1 MKDTK
6 MKSLLEKERKRQAK
20 VINLIASENTVSADV
35 LKALGSETVN
45 KYAEGYPGARYYQG
59 NTVIDDIET
68 LAQTRALKLFRLSA
82 KKWGVNVQPL
92 SGSPANVAVYQ
103 ALIPQ
108 GGKIM
113 GMELSHGGHL
123 THGHKVSFS
132 GKFWKQVPYGVD
144 SKTEQL
150 DYDALKKLARKE
162 KPDIVVAGYT
172 AYPRKISWKKMREV
186 ADAGKALLLV
196 DMSHIAG
203 LVAGGAHSSPFAYA
217 DVVTTTTHKTL
228 RGPRGGMIFARRDLN
243 KERKVIGPKTKDS
256 KSIFDH
262 INASV
267 FPGMQGGPH
276 MNHIAALAVA
286 LHEASLA
293 SFKNYAKQVVK
304 NTQAL
309 AHTLKK
315 LGWRITSG
323 GTDNHVF
330 LMDVWNDGA
339 GISGKDA
346 ALGLEKE
353 GIIVNMNT
361 IPFDTRSPFNP
372 SGLRMGAAAETT
384 RGKKEKDMVQLAYK
398 IDQILRSHNEKHRSS

>member
-1 MKDTK
+1 MYMKDTK
-6 MKSLLEKERKRQAK
+6 MKKLLAKEKKRQQS
-20 VINLIASENTVSADV
+20 VVNLIASENIVSDDV
-35 LKALGSETVN
+35 MKALGSETVN
-45 KYAEGYPGARYYQG
+45 KYAEGYAGARYYQG
-59 NTVIDDIET
+59 NSVIDEIEI
-68 LAQTRALKLFRLSA
+68 LAQERALKLFKLDP

-103 ALIPQ
+103 ALVPQ

-113 GMELSHGGHL
+113 GMKLDHGGHL

-132 GKFWKQVPYGVD
+132 GKFWEQVPYGVD
-144 SKTEQL
+144 EKTERL
-150 DYDALKKLARKE
+150 DYEELKKIARNH

-172 AYPRKISWKKMREV
+172 AYPRKIDWKKMREI

-203 LVAGGAHSSPFAYA
+203 LVAGGVHTSPFAYA
-217 DVVTTTTHKTL
+217 DIVTTTTHKTL
-228 RGPRGGMIFARRDLN
+228 RGPRGGMIFARRDIN
-243 KERKVIGPKTKDS
+243 IAR
-256 KSIFDH
+256 KSITRTSKDKTSLFDH
-262 INASV
+262 INKSV

-286 LHEASLA
+286 LYEASLP
-293 SFKNYAKQVVK
+293 SFKKYAEQIVK
-304 NTQAL
+304 NNKVL
-309 AHTLKK
+309 AGELKK

-330 LMDVWNDGA
+330 LMDVWNHGK
-339 GISGKDA
+339 GLTGKDA
-346 ALGLEKE
+346 AVRLEKN

-372 SGLRMGAAAETT
+372 SGLRMGTAAETT
-384 RGKKEKDMVQLAYK
+384 RGKKEKDMVQLAHK
-398 IDQILRSHNEKHRSS
+398 IDHILRA